1 MSQSD
6 SRNTT
11 RSKWASW
18 LLGGLGAVLAIDGLV
33 LLLGLGLS
41 SFGVTFPLLIGLALT
56 VWAFQRRRIRAWVQ
70 GARWRRGWWRVGCLA
85 LGIWLLTLV
94 VFFVALSRQPTG
106 AGGLQPPVR
115 AVIVLG
121 SGTPGGQPSPPLR
134 ARLDLALDIAAR
146 FPQALVAVSGCVDFG
161 ETRSEGQVMGDYLR
175 AKGLAA
181 IRIVQEEAST
191 STELNLKLSQ
201 PVLAARGVGLNDP
214 VVVVTSDFHT
224 WRAQRIAQRQG
235 WQQVQTVGAPT
246 PLYIRYNAW
255 LREYFAI
262 ASSTLLGEM

>member
-1 MSQSD
+1 MSSTAITHD
-6 SRNTT
+6 PSAAGL
-11 RSKWASW
+11 SAGLM
-18 LLGGLGAVLAIDGLV
+18 LLLATGAGLAAATLYYSQPMLGILGTQFQATPGNIGLV
-33 LLLGLGLS
+33 PTLTQLGY
-41 SFGVTFPLLIGLALT
+41 
-56 VWAFQRRRIRAWVQ
+56 
-70 GARWRRGWWRVGCLA
+70 A